1 MHLQAIVCTT
11 LSAHVHCVPS
21 ENACNA
27 FTRHPA
33 GAFFGS
39 LRIEGNSDGSDLRPC
54 TTFPLLRDEPLS
66 HIELWAGC
74 DTTASWYPRLADTA
88 CVIGM
93 T

>member
-33 GAFFGS
+33 GAFFQVG
-39 LRIEGNSDGSDLRPC
+39 
-54 TTFPLLRDEPLS
+54 
-66 HIELWAGC
+66 LWAGC
-74 DTTASWYPRLADTA
+74 DATASWYPRLADTA
-88 CVIGM
+88 CAIGM